1 MVGRR
6 DVRTGLA
13 LALCACALAAC
24 GESGTSLLLE
34 LTGPSTVT
42 RIDAAVVLGSGRSA
56 LAMKTLGPG
65 GLPARLV
72 IELPDVAQTV
82 SIDLAGVTDH
92 GTLHARTSVTA
103 RPHEQIR
110 VPLAFVD
117 ESATDGGADGG
128 PDGGPDGG
136 DARLDGG
143 GGTVPPTPRLIT
155 NAWFSNYSG
164 ATFSSGVGMAREKYE
179 VPTTGIVDGD
189 LVLFIGS
196 IDNGSNTLWPNPV
209 APGFTQLAQQF
220 YGNDGQT
227 YVVAWKIANQEP
239 ATYSGTYGPGLNSGS
254 STISLIAVSGV
265 NRAAPINASISTFDP
280 GAGTSPV
287 VGGVIGVRTTVPNC
301 AILYASGADWLG
313 QVGTNT
319 FMPPSGYA
327 PLAQIGDRGG
337 SSWDWTSQQV
347 AWTTQASAGD
357 TGAIV
362 GSMTGTFTGT
372 AWTVVLAIA
381 PAP

>member
-1 MVGRR
+1 M
-6 DVRTGLA
+6 
-13 LALCACALAAC
+13 ACALAAC
-24 GESGTSLLLE
+24 GDGGTSLLLE

-42 RIDAAVVLGSGRSA
+42 RIDAAIVLGSGRTA
-56 LAMKTLGPG
+56 LATKTLGPG

-82 SIDLAGVTDH
+82 AIDLSAVSDR

-110 VPLAFVD
+110 VPLAFID
-117 ESATDGGADGG
+117 ETDVDGGADGG
-128 PDGGPDGG
+128 PDGGSVDGG
-136 DARLDGG
+136 DARMDGG
-143 GGTVPPTPRLIT
+143 GTTVAPTPRLVT

-164 ATFSSGVGMAREKYE
+164 TTFTSGPGMAKEKYE

-196 IDNGSNTLWPNPV
+196 TDNGSNTLWPNPV

-220 YGNDGQT
+220 FGNDGQT

-239 ATYSGTYGPGLNSGS
+239 ATYAGSYGAGLGSGS
-254 STISLIAVSGV
+254 TTISLIAVSGV
-265 NRAAPINASISTFDP
+265 NRAAPINASLATYDP
-280 GAGTSPV
+280 GGGTSPV
-287 VGGVIGVRTTVPNC
+287 VGGAIGVRTTVPNC

-319 FMPPSGYA
+319 FMPPSGYTA
-327 PLAQIGDRGG
+327 LAQIGDRGG
-337 SSWDWTSQQV
+337 SAWDWTSQQV
-347 AWTTQASAGD
+347 AWTTQANAGD

-362 GSMTGTFTGT
+362 GSMTGTFSGT